1 LKLGVRKTKFE
12 GSRIKKICLVIL
24 KLKIS
29 LIDGLLIF
37 VNFLATI
44 KSTNAFSQTDKHKM
58 IGYVKNWLQHAP
70 ATQQEPKRMLEEA
83 KEINLKKIYIIY
95 VCNYFFVQKATR

>member
-1 LKLGVRKTKFE
+1 
-12 GSRIKKICLVIL
+12 LVIL

-58 IGYVKNWLQHAP
+58 IGYVKNWLRHAP

-83 KEINLKKIYIIY
+83 KEINLKKFTLFMCAIIFLLKRLR
-95 VCNYFFVQKATR
+95 VNVRCLCFIF